1 MSDTRRK
8 LYANQTVLTLKEML
22 QFALTQNVT
31 VVFDVKVLESPMCK
45 GHPYE
50 DKYGQ
55 IVVDTIHQLKFPND
69 RVQY

>member
-1 MSDTRRK
+1 
-8 LYANQTVLTLKEML
+8 ML
-22 QFALTQNVT
+22 QFALAQNVS
-31 VVFDVKVLESPMCK
+31 VAFDIKVLDKGMCK

-69 RVQY
+69 MVQYQFHYFFG